1 MLDFILEVLSQPFI
15 IISLVGFTISI
26 IMIVLLSIS
35 EFIDTMN
42 NRKKNQTLIFV
53 EEKLTDF
60 CKNHEIPITYG
71 DEYFIE
77 NNKNNSAGVLSYYYK
92 QFPSTTYSDFKI
104 FVRSHDKFSWTVL
117 AHEIG
122 HFISITKYNDHS
134 EYGADYEA
142 SKLVR
147 SFLTK
152 KQQNLLKMELSI
164 FFDEEILKDFNHLD
178 FKLKIWKPS
187 KEKETA

>member
-1 MLDFILEVLSQPFI
+1 MLDFILEVLLQSFI
-15 IISLVGFTISI
+15 IISLVGFSICFIITISLLI
-26 IMIVLLSIS
+26 I
-35 EFIDTMN
+35 EFSDKMKDMN
-42 NRKKNQTLIFV
+42 KDQTLIFV

-92 QFPSTTYSDFKI
+92 QFPSTTYRDFKI

-147 SFLTK
+147 SFLSK
-152 KQQNLLKMELSI
+152 KQQNLLKIELSI
-164 FFDEEILKDFNHLD
+164 FFDEDTLKDFNHLD

-187 KEKETA
+187 KERETA